1 MEWCARQPKA
11 AQAQRY
17 AALQRS
23 GSLFPVLENF
33 LAFVASCDL
42 KEVRIWGN
50 GAALTICC
58 WPNCTAASS
67 CACRGSSSMTVAS
80 DYSLSDG
87 HLKEIEN
94 IFECEDSIK
103 IHPVSFR

>member
-33 LAFVASCDL
+33 LAFVASYDL
-42 KEVRIWGN
+42 KRGPHLGQWCRIDNMLLAELYRRLKLRVSWQFFN
-50 GAALTICC
+50 DRCFRLLT
-58 WPNCTAASS
+58 
-67 CACRGSSSMTVAS
+67 
-80 DYSLSDG
+80 L
-87 HLKEIEN
+87 
-94 IFECEDSIK
+94 
-103 IHPVSFR
+103 

>member
-1 MEWCARQPKA
+1 MQTLWNERDSATMEWCAWQPKA

-33 LAFVASCDL
+33 LAFVASYDL

-50 GAALTICC
+50 G
-58 WPNCTAASS
+58 P
-67 CACRGSSSMTVAS
+67 
-80 DYSLSDG
+80 
-87 HLKEIEN
+87 H
-94 IFECEDSIK
+94 
-103 IHPVSFR
+103 